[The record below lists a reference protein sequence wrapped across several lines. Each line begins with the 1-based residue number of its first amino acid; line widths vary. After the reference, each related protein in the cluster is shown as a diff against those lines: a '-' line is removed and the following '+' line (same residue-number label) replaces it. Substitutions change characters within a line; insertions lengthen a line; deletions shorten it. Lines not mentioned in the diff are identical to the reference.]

1 MSRSILVLMLH
12 GSSDPRWR
20 APFEELARSIQR
32 NGYASTLQLAYLQ
45 HASPTL
51 AEVVAR
57 GLQARVNHFQ
67 VLPLF
72 LASGGH
78 VTRDLPRL
86 CADVRR
92 EYPAVEVELLPP
104 VGEHPEFRRV
114 VREIVAG
121 CLDRLDHLDEGR

>member
-20 APFEELARSIQR
+20 EPFVELARSFQR
-32 NGYASTLQLAYLQ
+32 NGHASTLQLAYMQ
-45 HASPTL
+45 HAAPSL

-57 GLQARVNHFQ
+57 GVQARVSRFQ

-72 LASGGH
+72 LSSGGH

-86 CADVRR
+86 CDEVRR
-92 EYPAVEVELLPP
+92 AYPDVEVELLPP
-104 VGEHPEFRRV
+104 LGEHPDFRRA

-121 CLDRLDHLDEGR
+121 CLDRLDEGR